1 MTHTRPLATTGRRV
15 AAYVVDALVLGP
27 PLVALVAVAFD
38 TRRERLRRGGA
49 LALVVANL
57 YHVVLEG
64 STGRTAG
71 KRALGIQVVR
81 EDGEP
86 CDRRAA
92 TVRTLARF
100 VDFLPV
106 AYLAAFVSM
115 ALTEQRRRLGDL
127 LGGTVVVQG
136 GERP

>member
-1 MTHTRPLATTGRRV
+1 MTRTRPLATTGRRI

-27 PLVALVAVAFD
+27 PLVAVAAVAFD
-38 TRRERLRRGGA
+38 TRRERLRRGGT

-64 STGRTAG
+64 SSGVTPG
-71 KRALGIQVVR
+71 KRALGIEVVR

-86 CDRRAA
+86 CGYRAA

-100 VDFLPV
+100 VDFLPA
-106 AYLAAFVSM
+106 AYLAALVSM
-115 ALTEQRRRLGDL
+115 GLTERRQRLGDL
-127 LGGTVVVQG
+127 LGGTVVLQE
-136 GERP
+136 GERT